1 MGKYPGVEWEAE
13 LARLREENKALQAI
27 IEGSLHT
34 DDERELKNMLL
45 AQANRRRDELDA
57 ERAKCSR
64 LEAALKNV
72 DTMLESCD
80 WDHVLLGMIC
90 RGGCTRYSNSGFY
103 LPYPA

>member
-1 MGKYPGVEWEAE
+1 MTTPVWLAKEALLLLHRE
-13 LARLREENKALQAI
+13 SLRQFGGADARRDIAGARQGAGPREA
-27 IEGSLHT
+27 
-34 DDERELKNMLL
+34 R
-45 AQANRRRDELDA
+45 ANRRRDELDA

-90 RGGCTRYSNSGFY
+90 REVEKALNIDSPITTEQE
-103 LPYPA
+103 